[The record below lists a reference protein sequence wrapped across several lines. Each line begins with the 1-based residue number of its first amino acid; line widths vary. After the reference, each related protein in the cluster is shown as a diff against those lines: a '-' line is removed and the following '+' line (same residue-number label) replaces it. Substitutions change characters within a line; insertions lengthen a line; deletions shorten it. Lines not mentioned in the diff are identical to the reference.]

1 MSMSPLARRYAR
13 AIIDLAKEGN
23 LVDRVGRDLNDFADM
38 WKSSPELRELFA
50 NPKFPYD
57 ARKKVLTDLTTR
69 AAASPIAKNSLLYL
83 NDKGRLPQVADIADA
98 YTELAEAASGKVRAE
113 VISAAPLGESYYL
126 QLQKTLEQV
135 TGKQVTVEK
144 KTDPSLIAGVVT
156 RVGDKVFD
164 GSVRT
169 RLTEIKESLTSAE

>member
-13 AIIDLAKEGN
+13 AIIDLAKEAN
-23 LVDRVGRDLNDFADM
+23 LVDRVARDLNDFASM
-38 WKSSPELRELFA
+38 WKESPDLRELFS
-50 NPKFPYD
+50 NPKFPAD

-83 NDKGRLPQVADIADA
+83 CDKGRLPQVADIADA
-98 YTELAEAASGKVRAE
+98 FTQLAEEASGKVRAE
-113 VISAAPLGESYYL
+113 VVSAAPLDAAYYT

-164 GSVRT
+164 GSLRT
-169 RLTEIKESLTSAE
+169 RLTEIKESLNAAG